1 MKQKLYIKPAHISS
15 IMVRLDLRHINREMQ
30 LFDQRRDEM
39 LQKCHE
45 AIRFS
50 KRVIYAVHR
59 DDKKVDELAK
69 ELKEKIQ
76 KLRTRGELQ
85 FSPTYKVAMQEYV
98 EAICLYEFIYKNKV
112 PTQGELYVSAPDYL
126 SGLCDLTGE
135 LMRKANYFAIN
146 GNINE
151 AIRVKELVDKIYEQ
165 FLHLDIRDNELRK
178 KFDSVKYNLQKL
190 EDLLLHM
197 ERRKRATTRAHH
209 SSATVHHQQ

>member
-1 MKQKLYIKPAHISS
+1 
-15 IMVRLDLRHINREMQ
+15 MVRLDFRHINKEMQ
-30 LFDQRRDEM
+30 LFDKRRDEM

-59 DDKKVDELAK
+59 DDKAVNDLAK

-85 FSPTYKVAMQEYV
+85 FSATYKVAMQEYV
-98 EAICLYEFIYKNKV
+98 EAICLYEFIYHNKF

-135 LMRKANYFAIN
+135 LMRKANYLAIN
-146 GNINE
+146 GDTKE
-151 AIRVKELVDKIYEQ
+151 VHRVKELIDKIYEQ
-165 FLHLDIRDNELRK
+165 FLLLDIRDNELRK
-178 KFDSVKYNLQKL
+178 KFDNVKYNLQKV
-190 EDLLLHM
+190 EDLVLHM
-197 ERRKRATTRAHH
+197 QKRQRIRARISRP
-209 SSATVHHQQ
+209 SSAQSHQQ